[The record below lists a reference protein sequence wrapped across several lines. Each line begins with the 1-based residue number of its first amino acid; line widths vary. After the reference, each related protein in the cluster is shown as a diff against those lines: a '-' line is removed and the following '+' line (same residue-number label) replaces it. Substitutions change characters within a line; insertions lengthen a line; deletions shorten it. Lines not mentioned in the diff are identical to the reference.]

1 MVVCTKVDFS
11 VGQETRDKRGE
22 DSTHNLE
29 GVIWAMMSRVEFARG
44 EQKSQH
50 MAQIL
55 ETLLNITAAQE
66 MRESELRQDIEN
78 MREQSRGL
86 MANMTEVMER
96 KENQHRQDIEDL
108 RKGMREE
115 NRGLISN
122 ITKVLEGQHRQE
134 IEDQRKNMQEQNRG
148 VIANMT
154 AVLERKE
161 TEHKHEME
169 GLKKQ
174 IRDLQF
180 NVTTEIKRRGSEQEE
195 RLKKISATSEK
206 DVQSLKSICSAGN

>member
-1 MVVCTKVDFS
+1 MLVVCTKVDFS

-29 GVIWAMMSRVEFARG
+29 GVIWSVMSRVEFARG

-50 MAQIL
+50 MERIL
-55 ETLLNITAAQE
+55 ETLLNITSAQE
-66 MRESELRQDIEN
+66 MRESELKQDIEN
-78 MREQSRGL
+78 MREQNRGL

-96 KENQHRQDIEDL
+96 KEVQHRQDIEDL

-115 NRGLISN
+115 NRGLSSN
-122 ITKVLEGQHRQE
+122 ITEVLE
-134 IEDQRKNMQEQNRG
+134 DMRKQNMG
-148 VIANMT
+148 SIANMT
-154 AVLERKE
+154 AVLEKKE
-161 TEHKHEME
+161 TEHKRDME

-174 IRDLQF
+174 IRDLQS

-195 RLKKISATSEK
+195 RLKKISATAAK
-206 DVQSLKSICSAGN
+206 DVQSLKSICSEGNPKFIVI